1 MIAPFDAYAK
11 DYEQALGQGL
21 AVTGE
26 SRDFFMRGRVAWLKR
41 RLDELRVRVER
52 VLDYGCGTGNSVPE
66 LQALLGVPD
75 IVGVDL
81 SQKEIA
87 VARRDIPQGRFF
99 VTHEFVPAGDR
110 DLVYCNGVFHHVPV
124 AERPAAIR
132 YVFEAL
138 RPGALFA
145 LWENNPWN
153 PGTRYVMS
161 RIPFDHDAITL
172 SAPETRRL
180 MQTAGFEVV
189 NTDFLFIFPRI
200 LRPLRALEPRLA
212 RFPLG
217 AQYMVL
223 GRKPTDAPGAR
234 RR

>member
-1 MIAPFDAYAK
+1 MSAPFDAYAR
-11 DYEQALGQGL
+11 DYEHALNQGL
-21 AVTGE
+21 AVSGE
-26 SRDFFMRGRVAWLKR
+26 SRDFFLHGRVAWLKR
-41 RLDELRVRVER
+41 RLDELKVHVHRAM
-52 VLDYGCGTGNSVPE
+52 DYGCGTGTSVGE
-66 LQALLGVPD
+66 LRTLLGAPD
-75 IVGVDL
+75 VVGVDL
-81 SQKEIA
+81 SSEEIA
-87 VARRDIPQGRFF
+87 VARRDVPVGRFF

-110 DLVYCNGVFHHVPV
+110 DLVYCNGVFHHVPI
-124 AERPAAIR
+124 AERSGAIG
-132 YVFEAL
+132 YVFKAL
-138 RPGALFA
+138 RPGGLFA

-180 MQTAGFEVV
+180 MQAAGFEIV
-189 NTDFLFIFPRI
+189 NTDFLFVFPRI

-223 GRKPTDAPGAR
+223 GRKPA
-234 RR
+234 

>member
-1 MIAPFDAYAK
+1 MTAPFDAYAH
-11 DYEQALGQGL
+11 DYDHALNQGL
-21 AVTGE
+21 AVSGE
-26 SRDFFMRGRVAWLKR
+26 SRDFFLHGRVAWLKR
-41 RLDELRVRVER
+41 RLNELRAHAHR
-52 VLDYGCGTGNSVPE
+52 VLDYGCGTGTSVGE
-66 LQALLGVPD
+66 LQTLLGVTD
-75 IVGVDL
+75 VVGVDL
-81 SQKEIA
+81 SSKEIA
-87 VARRDIPQGRFF
+87 VARRDVPLGRFF
-99 VTHEFVPAGDR
+99 VIQEFVPSGDR
-110 DLVYCNGVFHHVPV
+110 DLVYCNGVFHHVPI

-138 RPGALFA
+138 RPGGLFA

-172 SAPETRRL
+172 SAPETRGL
-180 MQTAGFEVV
+180 MQAAGFEIV
-189 NTDFLFIFPRI
+189 NTDFLFVFPRI

-223 GRKPTDAPGAR
+223 GRKPA
-234 RR
+234 